1 MVGIL
6 MEVKCVSNSR
16 LNHSNG
22 RRFFPS
28 TTSIRSQGEIYKI
41 LSSASPE
48 YAAWLHDKGYIS
60 PIGKPVKLFVFSKLT
75 IPRMVQ
81 CGNTLIQQ
89 AVMAHAVTANHKNNA
104 H

>member
-1 MVGIL
+1 MRIKLTLKPLEREAVLPINYQYPLSGA
-6 MEVKCVSNSR
+6 
-16 LNHSNG
+16 
-22 RRFFPS
+22 
-28 TTSIRSQGEIYKI
+28 IYKI